1 MEHGDVFLPPD
12 TDATRRLE
20 VVPIHDD
27 MDEEVEGDGHP
38 GDGGDTDELGV
49 AEEGRGAVV
58 VGVEE
63 GQGLLFEDE
72 KDRVEKFD
80 EFGEVIE
87 LPEIVSV
94 ML

>member
-1 MEHGDVFLPPD
+1 MVMYFFHQIRMPRADW
-12 TDATRRLE
+12 E
-20 VVPIHDD
+20 VVPVHDD

-49 AEEGRGAVV
+49 AEEGRGAMVV
-58 VGVEE
+58 CMEE
-63 GQGLLFEDE
+63 GEGLLFEDKE
-72 KDRVEKFD
+72 DGVEEFD

-87 LPEIVSV
+87 LPETVNV